1 MADAIRK
8 AIKKVRHK
16 FKPQQKM
23 ETPLQRLIIQIKSEN
38 YRNEFWERDKKQQR
52 SLSFEKAKIVLKNK
66 LAEKQ
71 KRREAMLENLA
82 KARKAKEKKNER
94 TEKTD

>member
-16 FKPQQKM
+16 FKQPQKL
-23 ETPLQRLIIQIKSEN
+23 ETPLQRLLVQIKSDQ
-38 YRNEFWERDKKQQR
+38 YRSEFWERDKKQQR
-52 SLSFEKAKIVLKNK
+52 SLSFEKAKVVLKIK
-66 LAEKQ
+66 QEEKR

-82 KARKAKEKKNER
+82 KARKAKEQNNER
-94 TEKTD
+94 